1 MRVMFSPELVNEPF
15 GDPGLFVDF
24 NFEHRALLFDLGELG
39 ALAPRKLL
47 RVSDVFV
54 SHTHMDH
61 FVGFDHLLRLCLGRP
76 TSIRLYGPPGFTAQV
91 EHKLGAYT
99 WNLVENYPGDFFVE
113 VWEVASDWRGLG
125 IRMRCRER
133 FRREP
138 LPPQRFDDGVLR
150 DEPAFRVRAAFLDHG
165 IACLGFAVEEK
176 MHVNVWKNR
185 LADLG
190 LAVGPWLKDLKDAV
204 LRGEPEDTEIVAP
217 GDAGAQRVFTLGFL
231 KDAVLQLA
239 AGEKICYVTDVG
251 FSQPNIERIAQLAA
265 DASQFFVE
273 CTFLDEDAAQA
284 ARKRHLT
291 ARQAGELAR
300 AARARR
306 VIPFHFSP
314 RYSEREAELRAEVQ
328 AAWGATAPASS
339 AAGR

>member
-113 VWEVASDWRGLG
+113 VWEVAPDWQGLASG
-125 IRMRCRER
+125 CAAASASAASRCRR
-133 FRREP
+133 SVSTTACCATSRHSACGPRSSAT
-138 LPPQRFDDGVLR
+138 VL
-150 DEPAFRVRAAFLDHG
+150 
-165 IACLGFAVEEK
+165 
-176 MHVNVWKNR
+176 
-185 LADLG
+185 
-190 LAVGPWLKDLKDAV
+190 
-204 LRGEPEDTEIVAP
+204 
-217 GDAGAQRVFTLGFL
+217 
-231 KDAVLQLA
+231 
-239 AGEKICYVTDVG
+239 
-251 FSQPNIERIAQLAA
+251 
-265 DASQFFVE
+265 
-273 CTFLDEDAAQA
+273 
-284 ARKRHLT
+284 
-291 ARQAGELAR
+291 
-300 AARARR
+300 
-306 VIPFHFSP
+306 
-314 RYSEREAELRAEVQ
+314 
-328 AAWGATAPASS
+328 PASDS
-339 AAGR
+339 RSRRRCT